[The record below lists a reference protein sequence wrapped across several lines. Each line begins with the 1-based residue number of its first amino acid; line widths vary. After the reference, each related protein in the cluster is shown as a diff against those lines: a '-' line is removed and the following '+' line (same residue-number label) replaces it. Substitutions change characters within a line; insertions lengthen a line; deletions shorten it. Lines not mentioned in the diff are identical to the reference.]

1 MCSSGSLGV
10 SPLGVESTL
19 KSQQAATLAWRSLIN
34 GRVVPQAIETLQEFP
49 QRSAPILD
57 RRPRPSIYRLVGA
70 GPAGTNIIA
79 KRCEAPRATIEWQI
93 YETVLAYMP
102 VDSPHCYGLVPD
114 ADERFLWLFFEDA
127 GNELYSLDRED
138 HHVLAGRW
146 LGVMNVSSESL
157 PAAACLPD
165 RGPGYYRE
173 LLVSCRE
180 EIREN
185 IESAGFSEGDAAVL
199 RAAVSHCR
207 VLEGEWHHVE
217 RVCDRFPR
225 TLVHGDFAVQNA
237 RVRTGRAG
245 TTLTV
250 LDWEGAGWGT
260 PATDL
265 AQSIGK
271 ALSPDI
277 RTYFSV
283 VSSTWHGVTQADV
296 ERLALFGRMLR
307 LICALEWANWGFKAI
322 NAGWYMEK
330 MPWCERALA
339 GWIRTALQGGSLQL

>member
-1 MCSSGSLGV
+1 MCSPGSLGGH
-10 SPLGVESTL
+10 LGVESTL
-19 KSQQAATLAWRSLIN
+19 KSQRTAILAWRSLIN
-34 GRVVPQAIETLQEFP
+34 GHAVPQVIETLQEFP
-49 QRSAPILD
+49 KRSASILD

-70 GPAGTNIIA
+70 GPSGTNIIA
-79 KRCEAPRATIEWQI
+79 KRCEAARATIERQI
-93 YETVLAYMP
+93 YETVLAYIP
-102 VDSPHCYGLVPD
+102 VDSPHCYGLAPD
-114 ADERFLWLFFEDA
+114 ADERFRWLFFEDA

-146 LGVMNVSSESL
+146 LGAMNVSSESL

-207 VLEGEWHHVE
+207 VLEGEWHRVE

-277 RTYFSV
+277 PTYFSV